1 MVKHLHRGFNYPEGS
16 QYAPKNVKIGSLQ
29 MFMKNNGSCGDDIL
43 VKILISKDHEDGQ
56 NVPIPIDHGYC
67 LPENESVMFFLLD
80 SIMKMV
86 TRRC

>member
-1 MVKHLHRGFNYPEGS
+1 
-16 QYAPKNVKIGSLQ
+16 
-29 MFMKNNGSCGDDIL
+29 MKNNGSCGDDIL

-56 NVPIPIDHGYC
+56 NVLIPIDHGYC
-67 LPENESVMFFLLD
+67 LTENASVLFFLLD